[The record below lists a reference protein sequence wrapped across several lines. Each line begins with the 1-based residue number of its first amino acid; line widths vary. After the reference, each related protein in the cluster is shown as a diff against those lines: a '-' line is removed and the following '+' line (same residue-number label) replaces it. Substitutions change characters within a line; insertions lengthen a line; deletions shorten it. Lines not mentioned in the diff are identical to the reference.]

1 MKRSEFIFDCVDVLY
16 YILNKIGLN
25 RGGSYID
32 SRKWLKN
39 KKSTTNPKNNDDK
52 CFLYVVT
59 VALNHK
65 NIVKDSQRIS
75 KFKPF
80 IDQYDWKEISFPSH
94 KKHREKFE
102 LNKKSIALNILYVP
116 YNSKE
121 IRHAYKSRSS
131 NYFNDY

>member
-1 MKRSEFIFDCVDVLY
+1 MKGSEFIFDCVDVLY

-25 RGGSYID
+25 RGRSYID

-75 KFKPF
+75 KIKPF

-94 KKHREKFE
+94 KKHREIFE

-131 NYFNDY
+131 NSFNDY